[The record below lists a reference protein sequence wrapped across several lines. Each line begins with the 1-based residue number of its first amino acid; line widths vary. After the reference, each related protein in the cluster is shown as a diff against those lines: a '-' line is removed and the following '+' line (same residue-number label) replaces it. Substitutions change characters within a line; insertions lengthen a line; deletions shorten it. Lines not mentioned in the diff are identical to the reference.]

1 METIKSIGSKI
12 ASDME
17 FHNLCLKI
25 ADSFII
31 AMEVKD
37 YLTAQHCKRTSQYA
51 ASIAVEMELLPE
63 QVEAVRIGASLHD
76 IGKIGISELILG
88 KPAKL
93 TRDEYKLIKEH
104 PVIGEKILAPIEL
117 LRNFVPLV
125 RSHHERYDGYGYP
138 DGLVGEDI
146 PLGARIIAVASSYDA
161 MAFDTP
167 YRKAMNREDIIYELR
182 QGAGN
187 QFDPYIVEAFL
198 DLLEREALL
207 LEPRKYNDNY
217 Q

>member
-1 METIKSIGSKI
+1 METIKNIGNKI
-12 ASDME
+12 ASDVE

-93 TRDEYKLIKEH
+93 TRDEYRLIKEH

-117 LRNFVPLV
+117 LRSFIPLV
-125 RSHHERYDGYGYP
+125 RNHHERYDGYGYP
-138 DGLVGEDI
+138 DGLIGENI
-146 PLGARIIAVASSYDA
+146 PLGARIIAVASSYDT

-182 QGAGN
+182 QVAGN

-198 DLLEREALL
+198 DLLEGESLL
-207 LEPRKYNDNY
+207 LPPRKYNDNY